1 MKDEKE
7 EEMLLFL
14 RDTDQDM
21 WIRKLKEIGKH
32 EEGERYLW
40 KMAGG
45 RQYVDCFKEA
55 EEKQEIILTKGK
67 DLTDSSIKQG
77 AKS

>member
-7 EEMLLFL
+7 EEMLLYL
-14 RDTDQDM
+14 RDTDETT
-21 WIRKLKEIGKH
+21 WLEKLRDLGKH

-45 RQYVDCFKEA
+45 R
-55 EEKQEIILTKGK
+55 
-67 DLTDSSIKQG
+67 
-77 AKS
+77 